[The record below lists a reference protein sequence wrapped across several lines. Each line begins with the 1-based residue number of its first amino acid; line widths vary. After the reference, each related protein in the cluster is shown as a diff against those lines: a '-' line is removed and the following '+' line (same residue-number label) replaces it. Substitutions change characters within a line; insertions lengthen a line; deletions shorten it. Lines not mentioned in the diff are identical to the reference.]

1 MNIAVI
7 ENGIVQNT
15 IVADS
20 IAIAEEITGLQC
32 VEFTADNPAHIG
44 LGYDGSTFEQH
55 PVPDPRTLEFTP
67 EELADFEATR
77 AANAARQR

>member
-7 ENGIVQNT
+7 ENGIVKNT

-32 VEFTADNPAHIG
+32 VEFTNENPAIIG
-44 LGYDGSTFEQH
+44 LSYDGITFEQH
-55 PVPDPRTLEFTP
+55 PVLDPRTLEFTP
-67 EELADFEATR
+67 EERADYEAAQAAR
-77 AANAARQR
+77 AAQA

>member
-20 IAIAEEITGLQC
+20 IAIAEEITSLQC
-32 VEFTADNPAHIG
+32 VEFTSDNPAIIG
-44 LGYDGSTFEQH
+44 LGYDGTTFEQH
-55 PVPDPRTLEFTP
+55 PVPDLRTLEFTP
-67 EELADFEATR
+67 EELADFESMRETN
-77 AANAARQR
+77 ANRWA